1 MIWTLDIY
9 ENQSFNQIINNEFN
23 NIYIRVFFQT
33 YKKLIYI
40 LNIMD
45 MMRRSI
51 TIIEVRIYFVVIV
64 KNSSY
69 YYNIECIWKDVTKVL
84 FSIQMCAN

>member
-9 ENQSFNQIINNEFN
+9 ENESFNQIINNEFN
-23 NIYIRVFFQT
+23 NIYIRIFFQT

-51 TIIEVRIYFVVIV
+51 KIIEV
-64 KNSSY
+64 
-69 YYNIECIWKDVTKVL
+69 
-84 FSIQMCAN
+84 